1 MNIQS
6 DDPANTNHPQFE
18 ISHVAN
24 IIEKLIHLSRFGNL
38 LTLVTGNNGSG
49 KTTILEDFLSEV
61 DDNCQVCHINAQ
73 PLMSID
79 QLFQQVIESFAGE
92 STFTGI
98 PLTANQYEEWA
109 EQLPIISGN
118 RLVVIDDGETLS
130 ASVLQELCNL
140 SAMQQSKETPH
151 LHIILFGN
159 YDLNVSLEQ
168 AAQGILT
175 DEGIYIID
183 IPPLTDDEA
192 SQWLEYLLSEAEIEY
207 LDDPDVLMDIIDQS
221 QGNIARIEK
230 AASELITY
238 TEELEQFEDEP
249 QRWKV
254 SVIGYWFAAL
264 TIVILFVLGLLFFQ
278 DELIKLTGFGDS
290 KQSVTQ
296 IEKQEVLNTAKSDI
310 HNSDSVSMNEGET
323 ILSEN
328 SNAEVSQSEGPGVEE
343 SSIVEAQIED
353 KVIGKPIEE
362 DSSNE
367 LSENQEASS
376 DAEPDIET
384 VQQLLS
390 NEPEI
395 TSEDIEAPVR
405 EPTEEES
412 PVVSEIQDEKSETD
426 ASVIKEPEQSI
437 STSYK
442 FTEDEEF
449 LLLQPDSNYV
459 IQLIGLSKEQSVKT
473 FINDHKLSD
482 ARYYRS
488 YLSSKPWY
496 IVVTGNYNTNKE
508 ASEARSL
515 LPEALLQNGPWMKQ
529 IKAIKNE
536 INSAKNK
543 AEN

>member
-6 DDPANTNHPQFE
+6 DDPVNTNHPQFE

-130 ASVLQELCNL
+130 GSVLQELCNL

-175 DEGIYIID
+175 DEGIYVID

-207 LDDPDVLMDIIDQS
+207 LDDPDVLKEILDQS

-290 KQSVTQ
+290 KKSVTQ

-310 HNSDSVSMNEGET
+310 QNSDSVSMNERET

-328 SNAEVSQSEGPGVEE
+328 SNTEVSQSEGPGVEE

-362 DSSNE
+362 DSSNG
-367 LSENQEASS
+367 LSESQEASS
-376 DAEPDIET
+376 DTEPDIET

-395 TSEDIEAPVR
+395 TSEDIEVPVQGS
-405 EPTEEES
+405 TEEENS
-412 PVVSEIQDEKSETD
+412 VVSDIQDEKSETD
-426 ASVIKEPEQSI
+426 ASVIEEPEQSI

-442 FTEDEEF
+442 FTDDEEF
-449 LLLQPDSNYV
+449 LLLQPDTNYV

-473 FINDHKLSD
+473 FINDHKLSY

-496 IVVTGNYNTNKE
+496 IVVTGNYNNNKE

-515 LPEALLQNGPWMKQ
+515 LPEALIQNGPWMKQ
-529 IKAIKNE
+529 IKVIKNE
-536 INSAKNK
+536 IHSAKDK
-543 AEN
+543 AED

>member
-343 SSIVEAQIED
+343 SSIVEAQTED

-515 LPEALLQNGPWMKQ
+515 LPEALSQNGPWMKQ

-536 INSAKNK
+536 IHSAKDK
-543 AEN
+543 AED

>member
-515 LPEALLQNGPWMKQ
+515 LPEALSQNGPWMKQ

-536 INSAKNK
+536 IHSAKDK
-543 AEN
+543 AED